1 MINNIYDKNSA
12 ENNKKE
18 KKILN
23 LLALCGTGGI
33 ETLFRDIIKDNS
45 LDNRICVLFD
55 EGEIYEELKKST
67 NNKVFSLKNKNKNK
81 RKIVKALKQYCI
93 EEKIDVIAIHN
104 EGINYSLIYLMLK
117 RKLPNIK
124 YVRYFHSSF
133 DEFVKRKR

>member
-1 MINNIYDKNSA
+1 MTNNLSDKNSA

-23 LLALCGTGGI
+23 LLASCGTGGI

-81 RKIVKALKQYCI
+81 KEIVKALGKYCI